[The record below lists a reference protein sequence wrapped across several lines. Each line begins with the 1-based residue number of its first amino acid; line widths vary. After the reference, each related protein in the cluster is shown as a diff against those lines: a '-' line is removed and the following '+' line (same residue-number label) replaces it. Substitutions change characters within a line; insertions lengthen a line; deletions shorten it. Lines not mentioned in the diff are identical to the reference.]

1 MEERRRHDYIPQN
14 AAQFNL
20 FMTNLLAHV
29 YARRLQWAVIPLTR
43 LTELSDSYN
52 DFKEAFDDTV
62 GPHTSAQNLARR
74 ETQAACTRLLRA
86 FVNQFLRFPPVTD
99 VDRAEMGIPNHDTI
113 RTDHTVVTEKVALTI
128 EPGNIREVVV
138 HFWIDGAAHRAKPDG
153 YDGAVICSKAQSAF
167 ELGVCAMRKLHTNIP
182 GVLRSKTPKLTGF
195 AG

>member
-1 MEERRRHDYIPQN
+1 MATTREPGRRHDYVPTN
-14 AAQFNL
+14 PAQFNL

-29 YARRLQWAVIPLTR
+29 YARRLQWAVIPLAR

-52 DFKEAFDDTV
+52 DFKEAFDETV

-113 RTDHTVVTEKVALTI
+113 RT
-128 EPGNIREVVV
+128 
-138 HFWIDGAAHRAKPDG
+138 
-153 YDGAVICSKAQSAF
+153 CSKALRAF
-167 ELGVCAMRKLHTNIP
+167 ELGVCARRKLHTNIP
-182 GVLRSKTPKLTGF
+182 GVLRSKTPKLTGE